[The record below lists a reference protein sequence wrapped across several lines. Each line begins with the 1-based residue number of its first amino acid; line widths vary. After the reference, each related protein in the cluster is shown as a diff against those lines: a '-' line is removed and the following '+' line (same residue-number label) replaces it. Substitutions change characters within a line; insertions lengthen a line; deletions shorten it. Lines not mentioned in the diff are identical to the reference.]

1 MGELTEGA
9 IDESFRHAITK
20 LSQLH
25 FTAMDEYTQRVIQ
38 MGESPERVFTVG
50 EVGLDNLSRMT
61 LSREDF
67 EKAINHKLKK
77 KIFFL
82 LIILRQLKLSHR

>member
-1 MGELTEGA
+1 
-9 IDESFRHAITK
+9 
-20 LSQLH
+20 
-25 FTAMDEYTQRVIQ
+25 

-61 LSREDF
+61 FLSREDF

-82 LIILRQLKLSHR
+82 LIIPRQLKLSHR

>member
-1 MGELTEGA
+1 
-9 IDESFRHAITK
+9 
-20 LSQLH
+20 
-25 FTAMDEYTQRVIQ
+25 

-61 LSREDF
+61 FLSREDF

-77 KIFFL
+77 KYSFY
-82 LIILRQLKLSHR
+82 LSSRDNSNYRIDKERFSTNSTSDRFIKGYLGYIYESQC